1 MSLNLWGIEIFPIFI
16 SWGLEYFEQIILW
29 ELEIHQGLRQ
39 RRANHS
45 AASLYDIVR
54 VNVFFQTYLAA
65 TLLKLRSEMELDVGV
80 LLHCDLEGVGRL
92 G

>member
-29 ELEIHQGLRQ
+29 GLEIHQGLRK

-45 AASLYDIVR
+45 AASLYDVVC
-54 VNVFFQTYLAA
+54 VNVFF
-65 TLLKLRSEMELDVGV
+65 
-80 LLHCDLEGVGRL
+80 
-92 G
+92 